1 MLSIGENENLTRVG
15 AGTPMGEL
23 MRRYWVPFLMSSDL
37 PEPDGEPVRVTL
49 LGESLLAFR
58 NTDGEVGLIQR
69 NCPHRWADL
78 FFGRN
83 EERGLRC
90 TYHGWMFDIHGN
102 CVDMPT
108 EAEDSSF
115 KDKVK
120 VTSYPVVERGGTL
133 WTHMGP
139 SDAPTELPDFEFFHV
154 PESHQ
159 FVSWNR
165 QENNF
170 AQAIEG
176 GIDSAHSNFLH
187 ASLDAFRRTDAWRAQ
202 GERTGNLRD
211 LYHARDRHP
220 KFFAEDTDYGVATG
234 ARRDTGEGD
243 YYWRFNLFLLPFYTM
258 PPGLGP
264 QQKFFH
270 AFVPLDDRTTAR
282 WSFVWNTDR
291 PITGP
296 ERRLWRRGYGIHS
309 ELQPGPEHRPV
320 RSMANDYLI
329 DRYDQKHF
337 SFTGIAILADEDY
350 SVQEGMGRIEPRHQ
364 EHLGTSDIGIIKTRR
379 RLLGEAAA
387 LADGAEPLTAANGRL
402 YYLRSG
408 DALLPQDAEW
418 NTDPR
423 TLELMTA
430 TR

>member
-1 MLSIGENENLTRVG
+1 
-15 AGTPMGEL
+15 
-23 MRRYWVPFLMSSDL
+23 
-37 PEPDGEPVRVTL
+37 
-49 LGESLLAFR
+49 
-58 NTDGEVGLIQR
+58 
-69 NCPHRWADL
+69 
-78 FFGRN
+78 
-83 EERGLRC
+83 
-90 TYHGWMFDIHGN
+90 
-102 CVDMPT
+102 
-108 EAEDSSF
+108 
-115 KDKVK
+115 
-120 VTSYPVVERGGTL
+120 
-133 WTHMGP
+133 
-139 SDAPTELPDFEFFHV
+139 
-154 PESHQ
+154 
-159 FVSWNR
+159 
-165 QENNF
+165 
-170 AQAIEG
+170 
-176 GIDSAHSNFLH
+176 
-187 ASLDAFRRTDAWRAQ
+187 
-202 GERTGNLRD
+202 

-296 ERRLWRRGYGIHS
+296 ERRLWRGGYGIHS

-350 SVQEGMGRIEPRHQ
+350 SVQEGMGHIEPRHQ

-387 LADGAEPLTAANGRL
+387 LMDGAEPLTAANGRL
-402 YYLRSG
+402 YYVRSG
-408 DALLPQDAEW
+408 DALLPHDAEW
-418 NTDPR
+418 STDPR